1 LVPPLRCDDSNA
13 RKRDTP
19 PPPNRLSRVFKVSI
33 AIKATWGLGELD
45 SLKLNQKV
53 EGEQEKK
60 DLFFS
65 SRKSMWMPD
74 EMHVSENGGNA
85 FDAARLFTEDV
96 QYGALFDFVVDSH
109 GRGEGEEFS
118 FGRDGDGDSESEG
131 RVVVLG
137 DDDGLATPTQARPG
151 LFCEDGRWVEGGARL
166 CGNGNNTREAVRPET
181 GTDRQRINS
190 SETNMGEGSDGNG
203 RDNDRKGSYGNK
215 RRADSFTKKTDN
227 ASTPTGK
234 LSAAG
239 PNDQHA
245 RRSWQNLSTLQ
256 QSNLDTNNLK
266 AVPPNLLLQ
275 GRNAS
280 LPLSALTLSPYTG
293 PKMAA
298 PPLPLRATHSAPTK
312 IMHMHTSAR
321 YKGNSLSGQKSMDS
335 SCRQNC
341 FCTSSTISSSASP
354 SASASA
360 PACACSEGESSCN
373 YEFESTAST
382 TPTPTSA
389 PVATPVD
396 PSLIP
401 QSDGSTSSPGIDTPS
416 LHSST
421 SLSHKKPIIVA
432 NAVNIPPTPV
442 EKKFHSLRRRK
453 SRDLHQARRAYLSM
467 SMTMGDSPQQKH
479 MHHTTTSTTNSS
491 STHSPTPSCAATSC
505 STGATTP
512 NDSSLGF
519 DEILS
524 YNSPQPLSNIPRY
537 TPSDLSPRPLSSRSD
552 YSIKTPFSLS
562 AEDLSSPYRN
572 DPVTLARPHSMSSLS
587 TPSTISEQQAL
598 HYSIRRSSAPTDTA
612 MFFEQPG
619 TRGLSI
625 DYTPWIPNTL
635 TQHSFELSMPSSTPA
650 VKTETSESWWGE
662 TPKVD
667 IRRLSMLQSQPS
679 EEASASTVGRYNNGS
694 SRHSPYGSLLYIH
707 QPPSPAFDDEDSGIY
722 PHSMASPIP
731 SPPES
736 PDFYFPSA
744 MPTPEI
750 GYPSTPSIGRNGSPP
765 VTAAAAAAAAL
776 AASKPSKLKP
786 SRPGSSSRRKASTGS
801 MRSQA
806 KSGAPSALCIPGET
820 ELAFVNYTPLD
831 KTRILNGVAPSG
843 SSKTKARRERE
854 AAEKRKR
861 LTAAAAAA
869 VEAAGGD
876 ASVLANVV

>member
-1 LVPPLRCDDSNA
+1 
-13 RKRDTP
+13 
-19 PPPNRLSRVFKVSI
+19 
-33 AIKATWGLGELD
+33 
-45 SLKLNQKV
+45 
-53 EGEQEKK
+53 
-60 DLFFS
+60 
-65 SRKSMWMPD
+65 
-74 EMHVSENGGNA
+74 MHVSENGGNA
-85 FDAARLFTEDV
+85 FDAVRLFNEDV

-109 GRGEGEEFS
+109 GRGEGEEVS
-118 FGRDGDGDSESEG
+118 FGRDGDGDDESEG
-131 RVVVLG
+131 RIVVIG
-137 DDDGLATPTQARPG
+137 EDDGPATPTQARSVP
-151 LFCEDGRWVEGGARL
+151 FCEDGRWVEGGARL
-166 CGNGNNTREAVRPET
+166 CGSDKDNSREAVTPET
-181 GTDRQRINS
+181 STDRQRSSS
-190 SETNMGEGSDGNG
+190 SETNMGGGSDGNG
-203 RDNDRKGSYGNK
+203 KDNDRSSCGNK
-215 RRADSFTKKTDN
+215 HRADSITKKTGN
-227 ASTPTGK
+227 TSTLTGK

-245 RRSWQNLSTLQ
+245 RRSWQNLSTSTLNLQ
-256 QSNLDTNNLK
+256 RSNADTNNLK
-266 AVPPNLLLQ
+266 AVPPNQLLQ
-275 GRNAS
+275 GRN
-280 LPLSALTLSPYTG
+280 LPLSALAVSPYTG

-321 YKGNSLSGQKSMDS
+321 YKADSLSGQKSVNS
-335 SCRQNC
+335 VSYCQNC
-341 FCTSSTISSSASP
+341 LCTSSTIFSSPSPSP
-354 SASASA
+354 SAPA
-360 PACACSEGESSCN
+360 PACACSEGESGCN
-373 YEFESTAST
+373 YEFKSTAST
-382 TPTPTSA
+382 TPTPTPAS
-389 PVATPVD
+389 VATSAD

-401 QSDGSTSSPGIDTPS
+401 ESDGSTSTLGINTPS
-416 LHSST
+416 LHSSA

-432 NAVNIPPTPV
+432 NAGNIPPTPV
-442 EKKFHSLRRRK
+442 EKKFRSLRRRK

-467 SMTMGDSPQQKH
+467 SMTMGDTPQQKH
-479 MHHTTTSTTNSS
+479 LHHTTSTTNSS
-491 STHSPTPSCAATSC
+491 ATHSPTPPSTAATC
-505 STGATTP
+505 STTATTP
-512 NDSSLGF
+512 NDNNLGF

-524 YNSPQPLSNIPRY
+524 YTLPQPLSTIPRY
-537 TPSDLSPRPLSSRSD
+537 APSDISPRPLSSRSD

-562 AEDLSSPYRN
+562 AEDLSSPYNN
-572 DPVTLARPHSMSSLS
+572 DLVTLARPHSMSSLS

-598 HYSIRRSSAPTDTA
+598 HYSVRRSSAPTDTA
-612 MFFEQPG
+612 MFYEQPA

-625 DYTPWIPNTL
+625 DYTPWVSNAL
-635 TQHSFELSMPSSTPA
+635 TQHSFELSMPSDTPA
-650 VKTETSESWWGE
+650 VKTEPSESWWGE

-667 IRRLSMLQSQPS
+667 IRRLNMLQSQPN
-679 EEASASTVGRYNNGS
+679 EEASAPTVGRYNSGS

-750 GYPSTPSIGRNGSPP
+750 GYPSTPSIGRSGSPP
-765 VTAAAAAAAAL
+765 VTAAVAAAAAL
-776 AASKPSKLKP
+776 AASKPSKLKS

-806 KSGAPSALCIPGET
+806 KSGAPPALCMPGET